1 MSRDFWVLEVPRI
14 CESNEA
20 IWHAA
25 LSLASTHEAYFC
37 RQDQRRKQHIA
48 QTLKHLNASIRA
60 LTAQNWSS
68 RKSSWEA
75 LTASTMFTCTA
86 MLSGRLDEA
95 KLHFRSGC
103 KLLQELETDAATVQL
118 VPERDQL
125 LGPVS
130 LSSIRSLLIGFEM
143 VESKMDPN
151 RVSVPPK
158 LLAPEKQDSNYSA
171 WQRYSLPTSPTVF
184 GGYASP
190 DSLSRVTRAAE
201 SLFMTL
207 VISAMAQAT
216 VLKKLYEQ
224 GGYDLLRLTPKHEDP
239 MAIHDSFKTL
249 ERASSL
255 FASELDA
262 LEGPKMR
269 PSEAT
274 ELRKAYVSLLILQ
287 TSTRMLL
294 RSDPDEPDPQRRLDS
309 LPKQC
314 SYLVDRCE
322 EVLALETT
330 VGCLRDGGPVASPPL
345 MNPIVYMV
353 KTGFHKKTRDRALQL
368 LRKPRLEGVWD
379 SCMSAALAEEMM
391 MREAEAS
398 REYRKDPVLRDV
410 HIDHPS
416 ARGWIPA
423 VPSENDED
431 EVQIVPLARICNYTM
446 VPLSAREAILTLRT
460 WKEWLEGSPG
470 KNFHIQW

>member
-1 MSRDFWVLEVPRI
+1 M
-14 CESNEA
+14 
-20 IWHAA
+20 
-25 LSLASTHEAYFC
+25 
-37 RQDQRRKQHIA
+37 A

-60 LTAQNWSS
+60 LTVQDWSS

-75 LTASTMFTCTA
+75 LTASTMFSCTA

-103 KLLQELETDAATVQL
+103 KLLQELEADAATVQL
-118 VPERDQL
+118 VPERSQL
-125 LGPVS
+125 LGPIS
-130 LSSIRSLLIGFEM
+130 LTSIRSLLIGFEM

-158 LLAPEKQDSNYSA
+158 LLAPEKQDNYSA
-171 WQRYSLPTSPTVF
+171 WQRYILPTSPTVF
-184 GGYASP
+184 GGYASS
-190 DSLSRVTRAAE
+190 DSLSQATRAAE

-216 VLKKLYEQ
+216 VLRKLYDE
-224 GGYDLLRLTPKHEDP
+224 GGYDLLHSTPICEDP
-239 MAIHDSFKTL
+239 IAILDSFKTL

-262 LEGPKMR
+262 PEGPKMR

-274 ELRKAYVSLLILQ
+274 ELRKAYISLLILQ
-287 TSTRMLL
+287 ISTRMLL
-294 RSDPDEPDPQRRLDS
+294 RSDPDEPDPHRRLKS
-309 LPKQC
+309 LPTQC
-314 SYLVDRCE
+314 SYLMDRCE

-330 VGCLRDGGPVASPPL
+330 VGCLRDGGPVASSPL

-353 KTGFHKKTRDRALQL
+353 KTGFHKKTRDRAVQL

-379 SCMSAALAEEMM
+379 SCMSAALAGEMM

-398 REYRKDPVLRDV
+398 REYSKDPVLRDV

-423 VPSENDED
+423 ASADDDED
-431 EVQIVPLARICNYTM
+431 EVHIVPLARICNYTM

-460 WKEWLEGSPG
+460 WKEWFEGSPG
-470 KNFHIQW
+470 KNFYIQW

>member
-37 RQDQRRKQHIA
+37 RQDPRRKQHIA

-216 VLKKLYEQ
+216 VLRKLYGQ

-431 EVQIVPLARICNYTM
+431 EVHIVPLARICNYTM